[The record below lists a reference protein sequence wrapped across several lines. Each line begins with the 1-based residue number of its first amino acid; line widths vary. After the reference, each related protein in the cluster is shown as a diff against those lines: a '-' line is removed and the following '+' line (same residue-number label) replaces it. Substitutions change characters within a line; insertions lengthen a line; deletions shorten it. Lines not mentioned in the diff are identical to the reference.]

1 MSTIPAHLMSMDDL
15 RVSVDA
21 HDPESPYILDMEGW
35 LVDPEGVFTEELS
48 DPKERFFRVDVL
60 RVYHVN
66 GGYVSPQEAVIVF
79 GDSEGV
85 LDNDITVAELADKG
99 LPDLSG
105 DIRIL
110 GIAVEAEWIRE

>member
-1 MSTIPAHLMSMDDL
+1 MTTIPAHLMSMDDL
-15 RVSVDA
+15 RVSIDA
-21 HDPESPYILDMEGW
+21 HDPESPHILGMEGW
-35 LVDPEGVFTEELS
+35 LVDPEGVFAEGIF

-60 RVYHVN
+60 RVYHVD
-66 GGYVSPQEAVIVF
+66 GGYVSPQAAVIVF

-110 GIAVEAEWIRE
+110 GIAVESEWIKE

>member
-15 RVSVDA
+15 RVSIDA
-21 HDPESPYILDMEGW
+21 HDPESPHILDMEVW
-35 LVDPEGVFTEELS
+35 LVDPEGVFAKGIF

-79 GDSEGV
+79 GDSEGA

-105 DIRIL
+105 NIRIL
-110 GIAVEAEWIRE
+110 GIAVEEEWIRE

>member
-15 RVSVDA
+15 CVSVDA
-21 HDPESPYILDMEGW
+21 HDPESPHILDMEGW
-35 LVDPEGVFTEELS
+35 LVDPKGIFAQGVF

-66 GGYVSPQEAVIVF
+66 GGYVPPQEAVIVF